1 MIDCEVVSFTG
12 VVVLIVDDSGFSSFL
27 VDVRTVDD
35 GLVVSPKL
43 VVTAGVSVLSVES
56 SVMILGVVDN
66 GGASVVSISSFMP

>member
-66 GGASVVSISSFMP
+66 GGASVVSISSFIS